1 MEYVGDISL
10 IDKKLLVDYFVN
22 PLWFEA
28 KAVGFSVVL

>member
-22 PLWFEA
+22 PLWFA
-28 KAVGFSVVL
+28 S